1 MENGAWRWRIPYLVP
16 MQPLTAYSLRA
27 ERVAF
32 TLGAILAVLIVVHVL
47 AMQANFNPALGLK
60 ERFGFHY
67 WQLALFDLDE
77 EESFGTWFNS
87 GILLIAAALLVNQAR
102 VVRAQGSAWRRSWLV
117 LGIGFLAMSVD
128 EIAGM
133 HEWVNTM
140 MEDTSWT
147 VIGFPI
153 LVLVAL
159 AYLPFLW
166 YHRWRTGLLFLL
178 AGAIYGGGAVG
189 VEHFTDSEVNSL
201 HYNMW
206 TALEEGMEMMGV
218 IVFIYALL
226 AHMRGTPDRA
236 VRVEVGLEDKPASG
250 V

>member
-1 MENGAWRWRIPYLVP
+1 MNLP
-16 MQPLTAYSLRA
+16 TTYSLRA
-27 ERVAF
+27 ERVTFA
-32 TLGAILAVLIVVHVL
+32 LGAVMVVLVVVHVL

-67 WQLALFDLDE
+67 WQLAFFDLDE
-77 EESFGTWFNS
+77 EESFGTWFSS
-87 GILLIAAALLVNQAR
+87 GILMMAAALLVHQAR
-102 VVRAQGSAWRRSWLV
+102 VLRAKGEAWHAWWLI
-117 LGIGFLAMSVD
+117 LGIGFCVLSVD

-133 HEWVNTM
+133 HEFVNTM
-140 MEDTSWT
+140 MEDTPWT

-153 LVLVAL
+153 FVLVGL

-166 YHRWRTGLLFLL
+166 HHRWRTGLLFLL

-189 VEHFTDSEVNSL
+189 VEHFTDSDVNSL

-218 IVFIYALL
+218 ILLIYAVLD
-226 AHMRGTPDRA
+226 HMRGTPDRA
-236 VRVEVGLEDKPASG
+236 VRVEVGIG
-250 V
+250 VPDEG

>member
-1 MENGAWRWRIPYLVP
+1 MK
-16 MQPLTAYSLRA
+16 PLTAYTLRA

-32 TLGAILAVLIVVHVL
+32 TLGAVTMVLVLVHVL

-87 GILLIAAALLVNQAR
+87 GILMVAAVLLVHQAR
-102 VVRAQGSAWRRSWLV
+102 VIHAQGKAWHRSWLV
-117 LGIGFLAMSVD
+117 LGIGFLFLSVD

-140 MEDTSWT
+140 MGDTPWT

-166 YHRWRTGLLFLL
+166 HHRGRTALLFLL
-178 AGAIYGGGAVG
+178 AGAFYGGGAVG

-218 IVFIYALL
+218 IVFIYAVLD
-226 AHMRGTPDRA
+226 HMRGTPDQA
-236 VRVEVGLEDKPASG
+236 VRVEVGLEDKLA
-250 V
+250 

>member
-1 MENGAWRWRIPYLVP
+1 MKL
-16 MQPLTAYSLRA
+16 LTSYSLQA

-32 TLGAILAVLIVVHVL
+32 KLIAILAVLLAVHII

-67 WQLALFDLDE
+67 WQLAFFDLDE

-87 GILLIAAALLVNQAR
+87 GLLFISAVLLIQQAR
-102 VVRAQGSAWRRSWLV
+102 ILRAQGQAWHRWWLI
-117 LGIGFLAMSVD
+117 LGIGFCALSMD

-133 HEWVNTM
+133 HEWLNSM
-140 MEDTSWT
+140 LGDTPWT
-147 VIGFPI
+147 VIGAPI
-153 LVLVAL
+153 FGIVAL

-166 YHRWRTGLLFLL
+166 HHRWRTGLLFLL
-178 AGAIYGGGAVG
+178 AGGLYGGGAVG

-206 TALEEGMEMMGV
+206 TALEEGMEMLGV
-218 IVFIYALL
+218 IVLIYTVLD
-226 AHMRGTPDRA
+226 HIRGTPAAA
-236 VRVEVGLEDKPASG
+236 VRVEVGVSTDEKS
-250 V
+250 